1 MGHTSEE
8 QWYAKREK
16 LRKGV
21 SQYYKAKK
29 IARLLARELG
39 VDRAKD
45 INPWEYDSGSMRE
58 MAQLLRRSMY
68 ALETDRKSLGLTAHQ
83 HSIDVNAWENRV
95 ITHNRYY
102 KRDVPGLRRE
112 IMSVE
117 ELAGRMDK
125 MLDREWDKEF
135 AFPKYHKELVRLK
148 GIEVAHGSARFKWGP
163 NMDNRG
169 HYSGPLL
176 VCHAREIRADWLAE
190 DNIRAFKVVVLPE
203 RDKSVYSAATGYVA
217 RSTITEEVT
226 PAFGEDIAKAV
237 SLCKRRVKAEVMKQ
251 MGI

>member
-8 QWYAKREK
+8 QWHAKREK

-112 IMSVE
+112 IM
-117 ELAGRMDK
+117 
-125 MLDREWDKEF
+125 
-135 AFPKYHKELVRLK
+135 
-148 GIEVAHGSARFKWGP
+148 
-163 NMDNRG
+163 
-169 HYSGPLL
+169 
-176 VCHAREIRADWLAE
+176 
-190 DNIRAFKVVVLPE
+190 
-203 RDKSVYSAATGYVA
+203 
-217 RSTITEEVT
+217 
-226 PAFGEDIAKAV
+226 
-237 SLCKRRVKAEVMKQ
+237 
-251 MGI
+251 

>member
-39 VDRAKD
+39 VDRKAA
-45 INPWEYDSGSMRE
+45 INPLGYDSSSMRE
-58 MAQLLRRSMY
+58 MAQLLRRSIH

-117 ELAGRMDK
+117 ELAERMDK
-125 MLDREWDKEF
+125 MIDRE
-135 AFPKYHKELVRLK
+135 
-148 GIEVAHGSARFKWGP
+148 
-163 NMDNRG
+163 
-169 HYSGPLL
+169 SGYLTLSSP
-176 VCHAREIRADWLAE
+176 
-190 DNIRAFKVVVLPE
+190 
-203 RDKSVYSAATGYVA
+203 
-217 RSTITEEVT
+217 STTKNLS
-226 PAFGEDIAKAV
+226 D
-237 SLCKRRVKAEVMKQ
+237 
-251 MGI
+251 

>member
-1 MGHTSEE
+1 MRYRCKASALWADHIFNLGR
-8 QWYAKREK
+8 QWDTHQKSNWHAKREK

-21 SQYYKAKK
+21 SQYYKAKR

-117 ELAGRMDK
+117 ELA
-125 MLDREWDKEF
+125 E
-135 AFPKYHKELVRLK
+135 
-148 GIEVAHGSARFKWGP
+148 AHG
-163 NMDNRG
+163 
-169 HYSGPLL
+169 
-176 VCHAREIRADWLAE
+176 
-190 DNIRAFKVVVLPE
+190 
-203 RDKSVYSAATGYVA
+203 
-217 RSTITEEVT
+217 
-226 PAFGEDIAKAV
+226 
-237 SLCKRRVKAEVMKQ
+237 
-251 MGI
+251 

>member
-8 QWYAKREK
+8 QWYARREK

-21 SQYYKAKK
+21 SQYYKAKR

-39 VDRAKD
+39 ADRMAAIDPYK
-45 INPWEYDSGSMRE
+45 YDSNSMRE
-58 MAQLLRRSMY
+58 MAQLLRRSIH
-68 ALETDRKSLGLTAHQ
+68 ALGVDRKSLGLTAHQ
-83 HSIDVNAWENRV
+83 HFINVNAWENRV
-95 ITHNRYY
+95 ITHGRYY

-117 ELAGRMDK
+117 ELAERMDK
-125 MLDREWDKEF
+125 MMNRDQEPDF
-135 AFPKYHKELVRLK
+135 VFPKYHKELVRLK
-148 GIEVAHGSARFKWGP
+148 GIEVATGSTRFKWGP

-217 RSTITEEVT
+217 RSTITDEIN

>member
-8 QWYAKREK
+8 QWHAKREK

-39 VDRAKD
+39 ADRVKD
-45 INPWEYDSGSMRE
+45 IDPWKYDSSSMRE
-58 MAQLLRRSMY
+58 MAQLLRRSIH
-68 ALETDRKSLGLTAHQ
+68 ALEADRKSLGLTARQ
-83 HSIDVNAWENRV
+83 HFIDVNVWENRL
-95 ITHNRYY
+95 INHNRYY

-117 ELAGRMDK
+117 ELAERMDK
-125 MLDREWDKEF
+125 MMSRDREPDF
-135 AFPKYHKELVRLK
+135 VFPKYHKELVLLK
-148 GIEVAHGSARFKWGP
+148 GIEVATGSARFKWNPITDG
-163 NMDNRG
+163 MG

-217 RSTITEEVT
+217 RSTITDEIS